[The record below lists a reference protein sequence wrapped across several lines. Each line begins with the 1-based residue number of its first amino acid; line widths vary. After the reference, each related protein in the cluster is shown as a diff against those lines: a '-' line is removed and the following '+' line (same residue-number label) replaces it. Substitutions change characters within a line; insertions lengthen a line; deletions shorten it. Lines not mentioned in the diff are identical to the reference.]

1 MSTCGFSKILT
12 CFSKVEGEV
21 KSTGLGAGLVSRN
34 SNRDAYSKGTR
45 KFSHY
50 VIICYVIISL
60 RYRIISKP
68 IHRRLSI
75 RKKQTYSEND
85 IVHECLADEKRR
97 PSSAHLALDDVIVR
111 IT

>member
-45 KFSHY
+45 NFPH
-50 VIICYVIISL
+50 YVIISL